1 MPAAIAPAA
10 SAPVPSRVLAP
21 LANGTVKRELSDDN
35 QDDIEVIKRVK
46 KEKTGLGSEIKP
58 IVVSEVSILLIIAE
72 ELSAD
77 DRRLTPQNEVSE
89 RERESSI
96 SRWND
101 DER

>member
-1 MPAAIAPAA
+1 M
-10 SAPVPSRVLAP
+10 
-21 LANGTVKRELSDDN
+21 
-35 QDDIEVIKRVK
+35 
-46 KEKTGLGSEIKP
+46 GSEIKP